1 MRIAFDLDN
10 TLIPFTSGKQ
20 FKVEPRTFVR
30 RIFRA
35 EPLRAGTI
43 ALFKSLKAE
52 GHEIWIY
59 TSSYRPKNFIRRTFF
74 AHGIKLNGIVT
85 QKTHNEVVKIKNIR
99 FSKYPPSFRMDILI
113 DDSKGVGMEGEQGG
127 FRTLIIDPE
136 DENWMI
142 RISNEVSKNEP

>member
-20 FKVEPRTFVR
+20 FKVEPRTFIR
-30 RIFRA
+30 RLFRS
-35 EPLRAGTI
+35 EPLRVGTI
-43 ALFKSLKAE
+43 ELLKNLKSE

-85 QKTHNEVVKIKNIR
+85 QKTHDQIVKPKNIR
-99 FSKYPPSFRMDILI
+99 FSKHPPSFGIDLLI
-113 DDSKGVGMEGEQGG
+113 DDSKGVGMEGDQGG
-127 FRTLIIDPE
+127 FKTLIINPKND
-136 DENWMI
+136 DWISRIYSVVSEND
-142 RISNEVSKNEP
+142 